1 MKKIFLAVLAIVGV
15 CNTTS
20 AQYTPQKNDVAV
32 EIGFT
37 PFKSNGDVFKLNEE
51 AQFKV
56 RWMISNKDAL
66 RFKLGVGID
75 NNTNTKDYTEGDK
88 VIVDPTAPST
98 YTYGTQETK
107 NKKTAFSINIGYERH
122 FNLSDRIDLYA
133 GGEVGFTTVSRSA
146 TENNNYVTEG
156 YDAEGTLISTAT
168 WSENKEYTSMD
179 ANRNNSINQFTVA
192 ALTGID
198 FYVYKGLYL
207 GAELGIKLATG
218 KSANKGYYTQS
229 IAMTGYDYT
238 AKTATSSVMNYS
250 SETGLTTGT
259 TTVGSTTTT
268 VNRYGAKELYETS
281 NTSLKFYVEPAIRLG
296 LMF

>member
-20 AQYTPQKNDVAV
+20 AQYTPQKNDIAV
-32 EIGFT
+32 EVGFT

-56 RWMISNKDAL
+56 RWMVSDKDAL

-75 NNTNTKDYTEGDK
+75 NNTNTTDYTKGEK
-88 VIVDPTAPST
+88 VIINPTAPST

-107 NKKTAFSINIGYERH
+107 NKKTAFSINVGYERH

-156 YDAEGTLISTAT
+156 YDANGTLVSTAA
-168 WSENKEYTSMD
+168 WSVNKEYKSMD
-179 ANRNNSINQFTVA
+179 ADKNNSRNEFTVA

-207 GAELGIKLATG
+207 GAELGIKFATG
-218 KSANKGYYTQS
+218 KSANKGYYTRS
-229 IAMTGYDYT
+229 TSMTGYDYT
-238 AKTATSSVMNYS
+238 AKTAQSSIENYS

-259 TTVGSTTTT
+259 YTNGATTTT
-268 VNRYGAKELYETS
+268 VNGYGPKELYETS
-281 NTSLKFYVEPAIRLG
+281 NTNLKFYVEPAIRLG

>member
-20 AQYTPQKNDVAV
+20 AQYTPQKNDISV

-37 PFKSNGDVFKLNEE
+37 PFASHGDVFKLNDE

-56 RWMISNKDAL
+56 RWMVSDKDAL

-75 NNTNTKDYTEGDK
+75 NKTNTKDYSEGRK
-88 VIVDPTAPST
+88 NEEALANNH
-98 YTYGTQETK
+98 YKYGTLETK
-107 NKKTAFSINIGYERH
+107 NKKTAFSINVGYERH
-122 FNLSDRIDLYA
+122 FNISDRIDLYA
-133 GGEVGFTTVSRSA
+133 GGEFGFTTISRSGTTNENYTEEYFDNNGDMA
-146 TENNNYVTEG
+146 T
-156 YDAEGTLISTAT
+156 TAAYSINT
-168 WSENKEYTSMD
+168 EYTSMD
-179 ANRNNSINQFTVA
+179 ADKNNSINQFTVA

-207 GAELGIKLATG
+207 GAELGIKFATG

-229 IAMTGYDYT
+229 TNMTGYNF
-238 AKTATSSVMNYS
+238 ASKEPVSLATNYS
-250 SETGLTTGT
+250 SETGLVTGKSTQGGNTT
-259 TTVGSTTTT
+259 
-268 VNRYGAKELYETS
+268 NINEYGAKELYETS
-281 NTSLKFYVEPAIRLG
+281 NTNLKFYVEPAIRLG

>member
-20 AQYTPQKNDVAV
+20 AQYTPQKNDISV
-32 EIGFT
+32 EVGFT
-37 PFKSNGDVFKLNEE
+37 PFAAHGDVFKLNDE

-56 RWMISNKDAL
+56 RWMVSDKDAL

-75 NNTNTKDYTEGDK
+75 NNTNTTDYTTGEK
-88 VIVDPTAPST
+88 VIINPTAPST

-107 NKKTAFSINIGYERH
+107 NKKTAFSINVGYERH
-122 FNLSDRIDLYA
+122 FNISDRIDLYA
-133 GGEVGFTTVSRSA
+133 GGEFGFTTISRSA
-146 TENNNYVTEG
+146 TENDNYVTEG
-156 YDAEGTLISTAT
+156 YDANGTLVSTGT
-168 WSENKEYTSMD
+168 WSVNKEYTSMD

-192 ALTGID
+192 ALAGID

-207 GAELGIKLATG
+207 GAELGIKFATG

-229 IAMTGYDYT
+229 TSMTGYDYT
-238 AKTATSSVMNYS
+238 AKTAQSSITNYS

-259 TTVGSTTTT
+259 YTDGATTTI
-268 VNRYGAKELYETS
+268 VNQYGPKEVYETS
-281 NTSLKFYVEPAIRLG
+281 NTSLKFYVEPAFRLG